1 MHKGLFENVGCVV
14 DLPLISSILSACV
27 VNGFKDRRV
36 HAHRH
41 THTYVYTWTCYHWE
55 HSHTHTHTAMLLH
68 TYQACL
74 SSFFMLLLV
83 SLLLSF
89 AAHLLTTLYLI
100 PQSSLLMLSVFE
112 SFFSHSLSTNLS
124 CLLCLWPPWQA
135 CWVKL
140 GATWSPWPGLVG
152 LAPVCQHDLRPCCQL
167 SSYSSTPSYTVN
179 RSRLSAATR
188 TVILVLALNSVRCR
202 RWDQTW

>member
-14 DLPLISSILSACV
+14 DLLLIGSIVSACA
-27 VNGFKDRRV
+27 VNGFEERMCT
-36 HAHRH
+36 HTH
-41 THTYVYTWTCYHWE
+41 THTYVYTRTCYHWV
-55 HSHTHTHTAMLLH
+55 HTHTAMLLH
-68 TYQACL
+68 TDQAWFF
-74 SSFFMLLLV
+74 FFMLLLV

-89 AAHLLTTLYLI
+89 AGHLLTTLYLI

-112 SFFSHSLSTNLS
+112 SFFPPSLSTNLF

-140 GATWSPWPGLVG
+140 GATWSPWPGSVG
-152 LAPVCQHDLRPCCQL
+152 LVPVCQHDLRPCCQL

-188 TVILVLALNSVRCR
+188 TVILVLAWNSVWCR